1 MTTKREVQDQVDA
14 AAAAIDI
21 TITNYRSRCLSAGQ
35 QASMLA
41 DIKALVRKASPAS
54 VTQATDWLT
63 TLANFAVAVAP
74 EGGCPLATALTEGQV
89 EAWGQRRII
98 DGANPHSVKSRKGVL
113 RRMLRAQHDRPL
125 DLFPST
131 KRGSRQ
137 DPLSVIDQVQL
148 SIACLRSG
156 LPAQRGYAAVFG
168 TGLNEAELI
177 GGRFETDGE
186 WPVLVLA
193 SGNALA
199 IPARMPGLKAV
210 HGSTVFEGDWAEVKV
225 LAEGLGIYLNP
236 SVVKQTQRYLALFDD
251 LSVADAIRRFSVT
264 EEGVASIGSYLA
276 ARFDRT
282 PEEVATYLRGPDKT
296 DGAATAVTQPVL
308 QNVVPYAPR
317 KPYGHG
323 AAGRSPGDGR
333 RGGSQMTK
341 RPSKAAARRRMQEL
355 RAEAA
360 KYPEISAELDRYL
373 QKFTPTSVST
383 EQWGRIS
390 ATHYEIMRRAA
401 YTSATTV
408 RARAICLCAYLAW
421 LDNVGEPLPAR
432 EAMAPDAIDQY
443 VRRGLTEAAPRTQNQ
458 YASFLRKTSERAY
471 PLDTAARLP
480 VPGYD
485 AVRPGYTEDEE
496 AGIRRAVRGLWNQQQ
511 RRRMCGIVGLGGGAG
526 IDPQDA
532 RYVYAKGIEQTELG
546 VQVTVGGPRAR
557 TVIVRRAYE
566 DLVLTA
572 IEGLKPDELVL
583 PQNRRKANVVGRIIE
598 SADIF
603 GQLPPIDMRR
613 LRTTW
618 LGWVITQPIPL
629 DIVLAAAGLKSART
643 IVDIIATLPTTADQ
657 GQLRDGGAR

>member
-1 MTTKREVQDQVDA
+1 
-14 AAAAIDI
+14 
-21 TITNYRSRCLSAGQ
+21 
-35 QASMLA
+35 
-41 DIKALVRKASPAS
+41 
-54 VTQATDWLT
+54 
-63 TLANFAVAVAP
+63 
-74 EGGCPLATALTEGQV
+74 
-89 EAWGQRRII
+89 
-98 DGANPHSVKSRKGVL
+98 
-113 RRMLRAQHDRPL
+113 
-125 DLFPST
+125 
-131 KRGSRQ
+131 
-137 DPLSVIDQVQL
+137 
-148 SIACLRSG
+148 
-156 LPAQRGYAAVFG
+156 
-168 TGLNEAELI
+168 
-177 GGRFETDGE
+177 
-186 WPVLVLA
+186 
-193 SGNALA
+193 
-199 IPARMPGLKAV
+199 
-210 HGSTVFEGDWAEVKV
+210 
-225 LAEGLGIYLNP
+225 
-236 SVVKQTQRYLALFDD
+236 
-251 LSVADAIRRFSVT
+251 
-264 EEGVASIGSYLA
+264 
-276 ARFDRT
+276 
-282 PEEVATYLRGPDKT
+282 
-296 DGAATAVTQPVL
+296 
-308 QNVVPYAPR
+308 
-317 KPYGHG
+317 
-323 AAGRSPGDGR
+323 
-333 RGGSQMTK
+333 
-341 RPSKAAARRRMQEL
+341 MQEL

-432 EAMAPDAIDQY
+432 EAMAPDAFDQY

-603 GQLPPIDMRR
+603 GQLPPFDMRR